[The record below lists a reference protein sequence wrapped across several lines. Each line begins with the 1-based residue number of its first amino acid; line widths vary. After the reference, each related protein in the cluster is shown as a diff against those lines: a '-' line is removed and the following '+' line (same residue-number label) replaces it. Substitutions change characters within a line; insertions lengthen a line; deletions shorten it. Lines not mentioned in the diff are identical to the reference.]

1 MIFFH
6 TANQALDSLHNDYSA
21 VCTTFHNCIDLKT
34 TVVGKQLMIY
44 VHVTS
49 SAKGHSMQSLL
60 EKPTSIRSAYLYHT
74 HMHMAL
80 CMHTCRCM
88 PTTLSPSPRLSP
100 LAHSN
105 RMPQR
110 MYASVPRY
118 MPIARLGLIHNTM
131 PSHIRTAFSKS
142 LKLVNVW
149 VGSMYMYVCMHV
161 YVRVTKGRLKACVCL
176 HVSVCICVCKCICVS
191 TYAHAIMKVG

>member
-6 TANQALDSLHNDYSA
+6 TANQTLDSLHMHNDHSA

-34 TVVGKQLMIY
+34 PVFGKQLMIC

-49 SAKGHSMQSLL
+49 SAKGRVMQSLL

-74 HMHMAL
+74 HMRMAL
-80 CMHTCRCM
+80 CMHTCSCM
-88 PTTLSPSPRLSP
+88 PTTLSPSPGLSP

-110 MYASVPRY
+110 MYASVPRC

-131 PSHIRTAFSKS
+131 PSHTRTPFSKC
-142 LKLVNVW
+142 LVNVW
-149 VGSMYMYVCMHV
+149 VRGK
-161 YVRVTKGRLKACVCL
+161 YVRVHACVTKGRLKACVCL
-176 HVSVCICVCKCICVS
+176 HVSAVYACVS
-191 TYAHAIMKVG
+191 VFMCQRTHIQ

>member
-1 MIFFH
+1 M
-6 TANQALDSLHNDYSA
+6 
-21 VCTTFHNCIDLKT
+21 TTVLYVPHFHNCIDLKT
-34 TVVGKQLMIY
+34 TVVGKQLMVC

-49 SAKGHSMQSLL
+49 SGKDRGMQSLL

-80 CMHTCRCM
+80 CMYTCSCI
-88 PTTLSPSPRLSP
+88 PKTLSPSPGLSP

-110 MYASVPRY
+110 MYASVPQC

-131 PSHIRTAFSKS
+131 PSHIRTPFSKS
-142 LKLVNVW
+142 LVNVW
-149 VGSMYMYVCMHV
+149 VHSCVCACH
-161 YVRVTKGRLKACVCL
+161 KGRIESLRLSSRCQRT
-176 HVSVCICVCKCICVS
+176 HIQ
-191 TYAHAIMKVG
+191 